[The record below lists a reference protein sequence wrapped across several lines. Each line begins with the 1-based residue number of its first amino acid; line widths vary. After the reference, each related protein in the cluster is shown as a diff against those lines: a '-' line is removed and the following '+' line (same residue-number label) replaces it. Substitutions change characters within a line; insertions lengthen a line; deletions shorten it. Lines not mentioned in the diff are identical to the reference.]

1 MNNGI
6 YLRGSMGIG
15 VFYKGQ
21 GKNLIAVGSTV
32 DEVAE
37 N

>member
-6 YLRGSMGIG
+6 YLRGSMSIG

-21 GKNLIAVGSTV
+21 GKNLIAVSPTV
-32 DEVAE
+32 DEVDE